1 MQPTAP
7 SSSYPPLLL
16 PGTLIIDRRRCGHP
30 GCRCARGALHETPAL
45 SYTVAGQRQ
54 KLMLRPQDLAQ
65 VRAALA
71 RYRRARAKLDGQALQ
86 DLTRLRTRIAREKAA
101 RRTYR
106 R

>member
-1 MQPTAP
+1 
-7 SSSYPPLLL
+7 
-16 PGTLIIDRRRCGHP
+16 
-30 GCRCARGALHETPAL
+30 
-45 SYTVAGQRQ
+45 VAGQRQ

-71 RYRRARAKLDGQALQ
+71 RYRRARANLDGQALQ